1 MSGRRAKQRRRLV
14 RMANYGDQAA
24 IAWCMANLSRAKGQ
38 RIGMRMLAVE
48 ARRAGR
54 REA

>member
-1 MSGRRAKQRRRLV
+1 MNGRKAKQRRRLV

-38 RIGMRMLAVE
+38 RSGTRMLAVE

-54 REA
+54 QST